1 MSERPA
7 VQLAALPHLRT
18 RVRRFLAEERVRV
31 PYEPAIDAWLTSAS
45 AEFSRA
51 LGVQGWIG
59 MTWPEEYGGGG
70 RSAFERLAV
79 VEELLTA
86 GAPVAAHWFA
96 ERQIGPGILK
106 NGTEHQKRTLVPEIA
121 AGRLFFAVGMSEPGS
136 GSDLASVRTRAE
148 RVPQGWRINGAKVWS
163 SGAHRAHYMLT
174 LCRSTVTDDRHA
186 GLSQFLVP
194 LDASGVQVRPIRS
207 LDGEEEFCEVV
218 FDNVLVGAD
227 ALLGAEGDG
236 WKQVTGE
243 LALERNGAERYVS
256 FFLETMMAARSE
268 HPTRRD
274 HAYLGETAAAMW
286 SVRALS
292 LRTLAAG
299 DRPQAKRELDA
310 ALVKDVGTVFEQRH
324 LERARRLLAGR
335 APSAQDRALLRS
347 SVEHAPSITLRG
359 GTTEVLRTIIWSG
372 LDASGGK
379 P

>member
-1 MSERPA
+1 MSERP
-7 VQLAALPHLRT
+7 VTELAALPHLRA
-18 RVRRFLAEERVRV
+18 RVRRFLAEEQARA
-31 PYEPAIDAWLTSAS
+31 PYRPAIDAWLTSAS

-51 LGVQGWIG
+51 LGSQGWIG
-59 MTWPEEYGGGG
+59 MTWPKEYGGGEC
-70 RSAFERLAV
+70 SAFERLAV

-106 NGTEHQKRTLVPEIA
+106 NGTERQKRAFIPEIV

-148 RVPQGWRINGAKVWS
+148 RVPGGWRINGAKVWS

-174 LCRSTVTDDRHA
+174 LCRSAVSEDRHA

-194 LDASGVQVRPIRS
+194 LDAPGVQVRPIRS
-207 LDGEEEFCEVV
+207 LDGEAEFCEVV
-218 FDNVLVGAD
+218 FDDVLVDDD

-256 FFLETMMAARSE
+256 LYLETMMAARLAR
-268 HPTRRD
+268 PTRRD

-292 LRTLAAG
+292 LRTLAEEN
-299 DRPQAKRELDA
+299 RPQARRELDA
-310 ALVKDVGTVFEQRH
+310 ALVKDVGTVFEQRQV
-324 LERARRLLAGR
+324 ERARRLLAGR
-335 APSAQDRALLRS
+335 VPGEEDRALLRS
-347 SVEHAPSITLRG
+347 AVEHAPSITLRG

-372 LDASGGK
+372 LDTGGGRA
-379 P
+379 